1 MDKRFLKAFLTPRAT
16 RLLGLDLYP
25 WCLKHRIQLT
35 ALGHPLMV
43 GGEVTVGD
51 LLSFAKVCAEKP
63 LTAKMGLGDQWRIIR
78 VSFRKGGVDEAM
90 EIAREH
96 MMLDAWPKFWEQP
109 KTEGGESRGGGVP
122 WALSVIANLTR
133 NGLSLEQAMHL
144 PESQAVW
151 LSTTFA
157 VHQGAKVEVL
167 TTDDEAMLDSL
178 STVER
183 PTNEPQSTV

>member
-78 VSFRKGGVDEAM
+78 VSFRKGGVNEAM

-167 TTDDEAMLDSL
+167 TTDDEALLDSL